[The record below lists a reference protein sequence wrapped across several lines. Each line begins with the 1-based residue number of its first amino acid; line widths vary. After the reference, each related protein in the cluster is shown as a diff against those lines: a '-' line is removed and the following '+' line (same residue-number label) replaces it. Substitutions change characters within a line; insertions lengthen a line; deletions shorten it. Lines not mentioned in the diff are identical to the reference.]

1 MILKNLDVKC
11 VKSLNGC
18 RVTDEILRQV
28 SFHNLLLHFQVI
40 VLQVPNVNNFRL
52 TLRSIKLWAKK
63 HGIYSNVMGF
73 LGGVSWAMLVARV
86 CQLYPNAAPSTLLQ
100 VFFSIYRLPIN
111 QSFRQKFF
119 LVFLKWQWPQPVLL
133 KKPEDLGL
141 GQPVWDPRSA
151 LSSFVP
157 FFVLSWSVFGAE
169 G

>member
-28 SFHNLLLHFQVI
+28 SFHNLLFHFQAI

-100 VFFSIYRLPIN
+100 VFSRNIDSLTIN

-151 LSSFVP
+151 
-157 FFVLSWSVFGAE
+157 
-169 G
+169 